1 MYFVVLLFYYN
12 KKQILFNGY
21 NKLSIMSSK
30 KTEKSNKTDDGKDK
44 SAINEINNMQKII
57 KDLTVNLN
65 KLKTKFKSKSEPV
78 KKEKI

>member
-1 MYFVVLLFYYN
+1 
-12 KKQILFNGY
+12 
-21 NKLSIMSSK
+21 MSSK

-57 KDLTVNLN
+57 KDLTANLN

>member
-1 MYFVVLLFYYN
+1 MYFIVLLFYYN

-21 NKLSIMSSK
+21 DKLSIMSSK